1 MPVPSIRPPG
11 WRLEGTDELENR
23 PNGPKDYNPHDY
35 RDWKQQ
41 IAEYE
46 AEGISRPGAILEC
59 VVRGAAGAAHVAQ
72 GRGQGHHR
80 GEPVPQGDAAAA
92 EGRKEVPE
100 D

>member
-46 AEGISRPGAILEC
+46 AEGISRPGAILEWEGSLY
-59 VVRGAAGAAHVAQ
+59 VAIADPLEVEQRGDLPHLEALCQ
-72 GRGQGHHR
+72 R
-80 GEPVPQGDAAAA
+80 
-92 EGRKEVPE
+92 
-100 D
+100 

>member
-59 VVRGAAGAAHVAQ
+59 VVRGAAGAAPRPRA
-72 GRGQGHHR
+72 GSTR
-80 GEPVPQGDAAAA
+80 AAASS
-92 EGRKEVPE
+92 GRTCPWPRSRTTASTST
-100 D
+100 